1 MTRKLAKELLP
12 IIKAYSEGKDIQCK
26 HKDDIDTSNK
36 WVDANYPNWNTEYVI
51 YRIKPEP
58 KYIPFTF
65 EDRNMFKDRWIYSK
79 EYENLTKIIH
89 IEDDSVRS
97 VTIGTGDDFSY
108 SELLNLYT
116 FEDGTPCGKLVTI

>member
-1 MTRKLAKELLP
+1 MTRERARELLP
-12 IIKAYSEGKDIQCK
+12 IMKAYSEGKDLQCK
-26 HKDDIDTSNK
+26 YKTDGPTNP
-36 WVDANYPNWNTEYVI
+36 WVDALYPTFSSDLT
-51 YRIKPEP
+51 YRVKPEP

-65 EDRNMFKDRWIYSK
+65 EDRNVFKDRWIYSK
-79 EYENLTKIIH
+79 EYGNLTKIIH

>member
-1 MTRKLAKELLP
+1 MTRERVIGLLP
-12 IIKAYSEGKDIQCK
+12 ILKAYSEGKDLQCR
-26 HKDDIDTSNK
+26 HKTDGPNIP
-36 WVDANYPNWNTEYVI
+36 WVDALYPAFSSDLI
-51 YRIKPEP
+51 YRVKPEP

-65 EDRNMFKDRWIYSK
+65 EDRDMFKDRWIYSK
-79 EYENLTKIIH
+79 EYGNLTKIIH

-116 FEDGTPCGKLVTI
+116 FEDGTPCGKLVTV

>member
-1 MTRKLAKELLP
+1 MTRERARELLP
-12 IIKAYSEGKDIQCK
+12 IMKAYSEGKDLQCK
-26 HKDDIDTSNK
+26 HREEPDVYNDWT
-36 WVDANYPNWNTEYVI
+36 DALYPNWNYDLI
-51 YRIKPEP
+51 YRVKPEP

-79 EYENLTKIIH
+79 EYGNLTKIIH

>member
-1 MTRKLAKELLP
+1 MTTDRAKQLLP
-12 IIKAYSEGKDIQCK
+12 VIQAYAQ
-26 HKDDIDTSNK
+26 NK
-36 WVDANYPNWNTEYVI
+36 SVQYKEQNTDKWITILPPFTASWSDKYD

-65 EDRNMFKDRWIYSK
+65 EDRDMFKDRWIYSK
-79 EYENLTKIIH
+79 EYGNLTKIIH